1 MFAKSLVMILPLLYS
16 SATSALPSPPAKPIE
31 ARLLG
36 LGTLF
41 GPFTLPQVPLSN
53 VALTLV
59 NAQDEVFDVSSISI
73 FGDINDGNNC
83 TELSDSPA
91 TAANRQGQTVV
102 FGPVNTSGMASITN
116 ISLTMIN
123 FQDEVFDV
131 SSISVFGDINDDS
144 RTVQALENEF

>member
-1 MFAKSLVMILPLLYS
+1 MFTKPLAMIIPLLYS
-16 SATSALPSPPAKPIE
+16 SATSALPSPLVKPVE

-59 NAQDEVFDVSSISI
+59 NAQDEVFDISSISI

-83 TELSDSPA
+83 TELPDAPA
-91 TAANRQGQTVV
+91 TAANHQGQTVV

-116 ISLTMIN
+116 ISLTLIN
-123 FQDEVFDV
+123 FQDEVVDI
-131 SSISVFGDINDDS
+131 SSISVFGDINDGS
-144 RTVQALENEF
+144 CPAQA